1 MGGQAL
7 ISVGRRHGV
16 PDRLERFQAT
26 LDPGV
31 KTSSR
36 LHHAHCG
43 AMRSHRGEPPLRWI
57 LPARDDV
64 DAAFGWTSD
73 CRRSADRLPRKSS
86 TRCCVRTSL
95 QQRQV
100 GSRPAIAQGFREST
114 AYPAGTHRASVNG
127 SAASFRRSLQV
138 GVPRTCK
145 VHAMIASRSR
155 LGVRAPSHHK
165 TSYQRRLGRIA
176 HKHLHMIGSL
186 ARRRVPLRLR
196 PIPMQQPSRRGE

>member
-1 MGGQAL
+1 MGRAVQ
-7 ISVGRRHGV
+7 ITCGV
-16 PDRLERFQAT
+16 CAIPRFQAT

-43 AMRSHRGEPPLRWI
+43 AVRCGAMRSHRGEPPLRWI

-64 DAAFGWTSD
+64 NAAFGRTSH
-73 CRRSADRLPRKSS
+73 CRRRADRLPRKSS

-114 AYPAGTHRASVNG
+114 AYSAGTHRASVNG

-155 LGVRAPSHHK
+155 PGVRAPSHHK

-176 HKHLHMIGSL
+176 HKHLHTIGSL

-196 PIPMQQPSRRGE
+196 PIPMQQPSQRGE

>member
-1 MGGQAL
+1 M

-36 LHHAHCG
+36 LHHAHC
-43 AMRSHRGEPPLRWI
+43 
-57 LPARDDV
+57 
-64 DAAFGWTSD
+64 DAARCDRIAANRRYAGSCLLATMWT
-73 CRRSADRLPRKSS
+73 RLSGGPAIVGAGQTVCLEKS

-100 GSRPAIAQGFREST
+100 GSQPAIAQGFREST

-176 HKHLHMIGSL
+176 HKHLHTIGSL

-196 PIPMQQPSRRGE
+196 PIPMQQPSQRGE

>member
-1 MGGQAL
+1 MWTQLSGGPA
-7 ISVGRRHGV
+7 IVGAGQTV
-16 PDRLERFQAT
+16 CLENRQYVAACEQVF
-26 LDPGV
+26 
-31 KTSSR
+31 SS
-36 LHHAHCG
+36 
-43 AMRSHRGEPPLRWI
+43 E
-57 LPARDDV
+57 
-64 DAAFGWTSD
+64 
-73 CRRSADRLPRKSS
+73 
-86 TRCCVRTSL
+86 
-95 QQRQV
+95 V
-100 GSRPAIAQGFREST
+100 GSQPVIAQGFREST

-176 HKHLHMIGSL
+176 HKHLHTIGSL

-196 PIPMQQPSRRGE
+196 PIPMQQPSQRGE

>member
-1 MGGQAL
+1 M
-7 ISVGRRHGV
+7 IYVGRRHGV

-43 AMRSHRGEPPLRWI
+43 AARCDRVAANRRYAGSGSCLLATMWTQLSGGPAIVGAGQTVCLENRQHVAACEQVFSSDRSARGRPSPK
-57 LPARDDV
+57 
-64 DAAFGWTSD
+64 AFGNQ
-73 CRRSADRLPRKSS
+73 RLIRLARIVLRSMA
-86 TRCCVRTSL
+86 
-95 QQRQV
+95 
-100 GSRPAIAQGFREST
+100 
-114 AYPAGTHRASVNG
+114 

-176 HKHLHMIGSL
+176 HKHLHTIGSL

-196 PIPMQQPSRRGE
+196 PIPMQQPSQRGE